1 MKKWIILLVVVAA
14 IGGVWYYLSNY
25 AKPFVPDIYKP
36 KYGMVSRGD
45 IRVPITA
52 AGLVEPNQRI
62 EVKSKASGEVID
74 RPVEAGKF
82 VHKGDVLLVLKKDD
96 EQRRYDGAKAELDRA
111 NALLAQAKV
120 SVERARANIIGAQ
133 AEVERLTAQCK
144 SSEFELNKVREAD
157 EGTYSE
163 QELLDIQ
170 VQHEINLALKK
181 AAEARASGPQFAG
194 RGSTERE
201 SP

>member
-120 SVERARANIIGAQ
+120 SVELALGRTSSVPRPRSNGSPRNARAASSSSTRSGRRMR
-133 AEVERLTAQCK
+133 EPTANRNCSISKCSTK
-144 SSEFELNKVREAD
+144 SISR
-157 EGTYSE
+157 
-163 QELLDIQ
+163 
-170 VQHEINLALKK
+170 
-181 AAEARASGPQFAG
+181 
-194 RGSTERE
+194 
-201 SP
+201 